1 MSELAF
7 NVNGEAFE
15 VPETA
20 AGWKVKR
27 MKAKGAP
34 EVVYGRDGLPLVLA
48 RDAGID
54 DLKSEVDQ
62 PGRYRLD
69 LVDDNNKPL
78 EGIGAGYV
86 HVHTVAP
93 AAESTPRGGTITTPS
108 SDATIEAMR
117 LNSELARSVIDRF
130 PQMME
135 AAAVLLRAAD
145 GAGLPSREPRVEA
158 NDGDDEQADAPAV
171 SPTFEL
177 INNLVAQIVP
187 VIVTTLASKGTPK
200 LGAVLDWRKAKPAID
215 TPVASAPKPTAPME
229 LPSLEPAVLAK
240 VMQIQAALTPA
251 EQTRARMLAAE
262 LSPTELR
269 EWFAELSALDVPAA
283 LAKIR
288 SVIGGAQ

>member
-48 RDAGID
+48 PDAGVD
-54 DLKSEVDQ
+54 DLKAEVDQ

-69 LVDDNNKPL
+69 LVDENNKAL
-78 EGIGAGYV
+78 EGIPAGYV
-86 HVHTVAP
+86 HVHTVMAT
-93 AAESTPRGGTITTPS
+93 AESTPRNSTITTPS

-145 GAGLPSREPRVEA
+145 GAGLPLREPREVDAEHAEA
-158 NDGDDEQADAPAV
+158 PPL

-187 VIVTTLASKGTPK
+187 VIVTTLASKKPPR
-200 LGAVLDWRKAKPAID
+200 LEALIDWRKAKPA
-215 TPVASAPKPTAPME
+215 
-229 LPSLEPAVLAK
+229 PAVLEATPSTEAAPPVDAAALAK
-240 VMQIQAALTPA
+240 VMQLQASLTPT
-251 EQTRARMLAAE
+251 EQRRHSITSSFTTTRVWYLTGGGSAR
-262 LSPTELR
+262 P
-269 EWFAELSALDVPAA
+269 
-283 LAKIR
+283 
-288 SVIGGAQ
+288 